1 LSVDIVGK
9 LKPSLSREKL
19 LVVSRWGIAVM
30 GAAALVLAL
39 YLNNIVDAILFA
51 YTVYTGGLIIPV
63 LAGFYKDRLKV
74 TPIGALI
81 AIIGGGVL
89 ALVSKLLDIKY
100 LDVISLLVSGL
111 LLFTVSYIDNRMKR
125 R

>member
-1 LSVDIVGK
+1 V
-9 LKPSLSREKL
+9 
-19 LVVSRWGIAVM
+19 VM
-30 GAAALVLAL
+30 GVAALVLAL

-74 TPIGALI
+74 TPPGALA
-81 AIIGGGVL
+81 AIIGGGGL

-100 LDVISLLVSGL
+100 LDVISLLVSAL
-111 LLFTVSYIDNRMKR
+111 LLFTVSYVENRMNSR
-125 R
+125 NIA